1 MNTNF
6 HWTLNTDALDAMM
19 YTHFGTETPLHTAG
33 KTLIDHH
40 SGRVLHGA
48 HRPDRKLKDTHFTQP
63 LYTLQ
68 DVGMLVKTLPH
79 NGQRVLQVSIP
90 HLQFETQLDAMQLS
104 ADMNRDLPGA
114 DTSVAVVMHYLQ
126 QRGLVPYPTES
137 CHYRM

>member
-1 MNTNF
+1 MNSF
-6 HWTLNTDALDAMM
+6 QWTLNPDAFQAPVDWQ
-19 YTHFGTETPLHTAG
+19 TPLHHTPG

-48 HRPDRKLKDTHFTQP
+48 HRPERKLKDTHFTQP
-63 LYTLQ
+63 LYTLR
-68 DVGMLVKTLPH
+68 DVTMQVKTLPH

>member
-1 MNTNF
+1 MNSF
-6 HWTLNTDALDAMM
+6 QWTLNPDAFQAPVDWQ
-19 YTHFGTETPLHTAG
+19 TPLHHTPG

-48 HRPDRKLKDTHFTQP
+48 LRPDRKLKDTHFTQP

-68 DVGMLVKTLPH
+68 DVDMQIRKLPH
-79 NGQRVLQVSIP
+79 NGQRVLQITIP

>member
-1 MNTNF
+1 MNSF
-6 HWTLNTDALDAMM
+6 QWTLNPDAFQAPVDWQ
-19 YTHFGTETPLHTAG
+19 TPLHHTPG

-48 HRPDRKLKDTHFTQP
+48 HRPERKLKDTHFTQP

-68 DVGMLVKTLPH
+68 DVAMQVKKLPH
-79 NGQRVLQVSIP
+79 NGMRVLQVSIP

-114 DTSVAVVMHYLQ
+114 DTSVAVVMQYLQ